1 MKYFRVGLAAFIL
14 LAPACAELIEPDNS
28 PDGNDTPQTAEWME
42 STPATIKAFIETP
55 ADTDY
60 YKIRV
65 DSLQI
70 ITISLSV
77 PALRNYDVDL
87 IGPSLALL
95 KRSSKPAGETEWIDT
110 TLSGSHDYFI
120 KVWGVNGS
128 YDAKQPYL
136 LTAMLSDTASGIV
149 SVHMI
154 MGNPNNA
161 LASVNQPDNYLM
173 VKPQYALS
181 YNNSLGTCNWV
192 SWQLNSSW
200 LGSVKRQDDFR
211 ADPELPAGWN
221 IISQNEY
228 SGSGYDRGHMC
239 PSGDRTLTIAD
250 NSATF
255 VMTNMIPQAPGNNQG
270 PWADLESY
278 CRSLAGQGK
287 DLYIISGGYG
297 SDGTLSSGRVNIPA
311 NTWKIIVVVD
321 APGLGARGV
330 NANTRVISV
339 VLPNDKS
346 ISYGDWKTYRV
357 SVDDIEESTGFN
369 FLSVLPE
376 SLQDILENRVDD
388 VP

>member
-1 MKYFRVGLAAFIL
+1 MKCLRFLVAAIFL

-28 PDGNDTPQTAEWME
+28 PDGNDTPQTAERIE
-42 STPATIKAFIETP
+42 STPATVKAFIETP

-60 YKIRV
+60 YKIRI
-65 DSLQI
+65 DSIQI

-87 IGPSLALL
+87 IGPSLAAL
-95 KRSSKPAGETEWIDT
+95 KRSSKPAGQTEWIDT
-110 TLSGSHDYFI
+110 TLSGGYNYYV

-128 YDAKQPYL
+128 YDAKQSYL
-136 LTAMLSDTASGIV
+136 LTVMLSDTATGVV
-149 SVHMI
+149 SAHMV

-161 LASVNQPDNYLM
+161 VASVSQPNNYLM

-211 ADPELPAGWN
+211 ADPDLPAGWKIVN
-221 IISQNEY
+221 QNEY

-287 DLYIISGGYG
+287 ELYIVSGGFG
-297 SDGTLSSGRVNIPA
+297 SDGTISSGRVSIPTY
-311 NTWKIIVVVD
+311 TWKIIVVVD

-330 NANTRVISV
+330 NANTRVIGV
-339 VLPNDKS
+339 VMPNQKN

-357 SVDDIEESTGFN
+357 SVDDIEQSTGFDL
-369 FLSVLPE
+369 LSVLPV
-376 SLQDILENRVDD
+376 SLQDILESRVDN